1 MDGLSRPAAQ
11 WDIAV
16 LWREVSGFDDQ
27 NRGGRLLLLLFL
39 LLLRVRF
46 WCHEAVF
53 ANNPNEKNETSGHGL
68 GEAWVTSTTQFRDV
82 VVQILVFL
90 RDIAY

>member
-11 WDIAV
+11 WGIAV